1 MTKDEVVASV
11 VEDLKRH
18 GIDLTG
24 RVKNAAVVKHP
35 SEFYLLEPGSETRR
49 PFQRTSIPG
58 LALAGDYT
66 RQDYICSMEGAVISG
81 QLAVEALIGK

>member
-1 MTKDEVVASV
+1 V

-18 GIDLTG
+18 GIDLKG

-35 SEFYLLEPGSETRR
+35 SEFYLLEPGSEQRR
-49 PFQRTSIPG
+49 PRQRTSIPG

-66 RQDYICSMEGAVISG
+66 RQSFICSMEGAVISG
-81 QLAVEALIGK
+81 RLAAEALLDSRN